1 MSNSNILASLYAVAT
16 VLIVINYGLLL
27 QGIVGKIY
35 ARVAKKIGI
44 RIYQPWINLIRQFA
58 MRNSISHGV
67 MYYLGPIFR
76 LTGGIGILVFVP
88 LVVGVPLFM
97 SFNHAGD
104 LLIIMY
110 FMFLGT
116 LGMALGGGEAG
127 HPYSAIAV
135 GRGLA
140 QVTAADIPLVMAII
154 AVSAQYQTLDL
165 VKIVEAQQGGV
176 LNWTLFTNPFA
187 TAAALLAFLGSM
199 MRSPFDVVIA
209 PQEIPIGPPTE
220 YNSSFM
226 AMLMTNRTIYPIAKV
241 MLFISIFF
249 GGVTLYRGFD
259 SMFLNGLVTFIV
271 FFLKTFLLYMWSVFV
286 GLSFPRFRVEQ
297 SIRWFLGIPSILGII
312 AIVIVKNGWL

>member
-1 MSNSNILASLYAVAT
+1 MNSNLTSAIYAVIT
-16 VLIVINYGLLL
+16 VILVINYGLLL

-35 ARVAKKIGI
+35 ARVSKKIGI

-58 MRNSISHGV
+58 LRNSISHGI
-67 MYYLGPIFR
+67 MYYLGPVFR
-76 LTGGIGILVFVP
+76 LTGGVGILLFIP
-88 LVVGVPLFM
+88 LVLGVPLFN
-97 SFNHAGD
+97 SYNHAGD
-104 LLIIMY
+104 LLIVMY

-154 AVSAQYQTLDL
+154 SIVAQYQTLDL

-176 LNWTLFTNPFA
+176 FNWTLFTNPFA
-187 TAAALLAFLGSM
+187 TAAALFAFLGSM

-241 MLFISIFF
+241 MLFVSLFF
-249 GGVTLYRGFD
+249 GGVKLYSGFD
-259 SMFLNGLVTFIV
+259 STILNGVVTFLI
-271 FFLKTFLLYMWSVFV
+271 FFLKTFTLYMWSVFV

-312 AIVIVKNGWL
+312 SIILIKVG